1 LTVLLLSFGV
11 CVQVLDGDFF
21 LVAAKDAFMEAA
33 RQFLFENY
41 CRLHQVG
48 CDDGWGGC
56 GGDKG

>member
-1 LTVLLLSFGV
+1 MLFGV